1 MSMLVYYCNKN
12 KRVVLSVILVFLCG
26 INYICGDKKKA
37 EQEGKVI
44 SATKFCAGT
53 RELNQERRKRVN
65 INFVLQFENLCETKI
80 MASNLSYL
88 KGVRTRYI
96 NILEIQCGSDI
107 LASDLEL
114 IDKTELILSVNKCV
128 ERLQLYCN
136 KVENQT
142 DKLAKAIGN
151 KDTDLSEQLVTENAS
166 ICDKAMEYAIN
177 LKQLKD

>member
-1 MSMLVYYCNKN
+1 
-12 KRVVLSVILVFLCG
+12 
-26 INYICGDKKKA
+26 
-37 EQEGKVI
+37 
-44 SATKFCAGT
+44 
-53 RELNQERRKRVN
+53 
-65 INFVLQFENLCETKI
+65 

-96 NILEIQCGSDI
+96 NILEKEIQCGSDI
-107 LASDLEL
+107 LVSDLEL

-128 ERLQLYCN
+128 ERLQLYCD

-142 DKLAKAIGN
+142 DKLAEAIWN

-177 LKQLKD
+177 LKQLKDEINLAKTEAAETMEKVGMSHIVELQKQMNAIVGDQMRQQHDFLEKQDKKEK